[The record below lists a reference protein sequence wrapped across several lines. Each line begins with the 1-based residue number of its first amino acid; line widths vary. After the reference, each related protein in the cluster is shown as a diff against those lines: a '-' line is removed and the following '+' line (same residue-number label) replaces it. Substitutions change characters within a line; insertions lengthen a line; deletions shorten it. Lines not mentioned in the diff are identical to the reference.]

1 MGAEQVGIRAVFDTN
16 VVVSAL
22 VFRAGHLAWLRL
34 AWRQGRY
41 IPVVSDETAKEL
53 VRVLAYPKFGLSRS
67 DINEL
72 LSEYLPYA
80 EAWPGNVYSAS
91 VELRDADDVKFVDL
105 AFAARVEL
113 LVSGDRHIHALN
125 CELPFTVVAPQALQV
140 NEG

>member
-1 MGAEQVGIRAVFDTN
+1 MSDSSEENQCDMGSVAVRILRSQKCGTRACIF
-16 VVVSAL
+16 
-22 VFRAGHLAWLRL
+22 
-34 AWRQGRY
+34 
-41 IPVVSDETAKEL
+41 
-53 VRVLAYPKFGLSRS
+53 
-67 DINEL
+67 

-125 CELPFTVVAPQALQV
+125 CELPFTVVAPQALQL